1 VTWVK
6 HVLVCANVRR
16 DSLTKRHGGHGLA
29 YAYVASMLATF
40 ASRVAFAG
48 LQMHFFPAP
57 GDGRV
62 ERRLWE
68 ATACWAIVYALPA
81 SWFLYVCGPKP
92 PARVA
97 RAAMYLAA
105 ALNKYR
111 QVRRAAK
118 ATANVE
124 RVVARVAIVACVGA
138 ASTLSRAVTDQ
149 WVTGRRGRRRRGV
162 APGSGSRRE
171 GGGGERGIRRVGDG
185 GGERGAGARARGLER
200 DGVRGAGREVAVRA
214 RGVGR
219 GDDREA
225 DRAGRADG
233 GLSGEVRGEG
243 ESVGD
248 AVEGEA
254 ARGGEEGE
262 NDVRRNRARLEE
274 INETP
279 SGR

>member
-6 HVLVCANVRR
+6 HVLVCVNVRR

-68 ATACWAIVYALPA
+68 ATACWAIVNALPA
-81 SWFLYVCGPKP
+81 SWFLYACGPKP

-111 QVRRAAK
+111 QVRRAAT

-149 WVTGRRGRRRRGV
+149 WVTGAAEDGGEVWLQALVRVAREAAVNAGYGAWEMAAASGALERALGGWRAMACAAQDGRWLC
-162 APGSGSRRE
+162 APGE
-171 GGGGERGIRRVGDG
+171 W
-185 GGERGAGARARGLER
+185 
-200 DGVRGAGREVAVRA
+200 
-214 RGVGR
+214 
-219 GDDREA
+219 
-225 DRAGRADG
+225 
-233 GLSGEVRGEG
+233 
-243 ESVGD
+243 D
-248 AVEGEA
+248 AVTIARQTARVALMAVLA
-254 ARGGEEGE
+254 ARYAAKANRSVTRWKVKPPGGAKK
-262 NDVRRNRARLEE
+262 VK
-274 INETP
+274 TT
-279 SGR
+279 